1 MDLSMDSV
9 TPFSPE
15 WGEVNEW
22 NAAYEKLGNYLR
34 AHGVQSH
41 LHRAHLIS
49 RILQRVH
56 VRGAAQL
63 ERNPIPTLA
72 IEETNLMLNEWFSA
86 ITNQPMDED
95 LYQAKIDGR
104 VALYLC
110 DSSSRWP
117 YTFLEKDR
125 IPPEM
130 AAAMQE
136 GLSNTGPELQVS
148 SMVPRPIDLGLIPTM
163 ADDAMGVLHRAPVIK
178 TVVSLVFFLLILI
191 YLFWT
196 TR

>member
-1 MDLSMDSV
+1 MASV

-15 WGEVNEW
+15 WGHVSDW

-56 VRGAAQL
+56 ERGAVQL
-63 ERNPIPTLA
+63 KRASIPTLA

-86 ITNQPMDED
+86 ITNQPMGDD
-95 LYQAKIDGR
+95 LYQAKVDGR

-136 GLSNTGPELQVS
+136 GLAHTGPELQVS
-148 SMVPRPIDLGLIPTM
+148 SMVPRPIDLGLFPTM
-163 ADDAMGVLHRAPVIK
+163 ADDAIDALHRAPIIK
-178 TVVSLVFFLLILI
+178 TMFSWVLFLSILI
-191 YLFWT
+191 YLFWL